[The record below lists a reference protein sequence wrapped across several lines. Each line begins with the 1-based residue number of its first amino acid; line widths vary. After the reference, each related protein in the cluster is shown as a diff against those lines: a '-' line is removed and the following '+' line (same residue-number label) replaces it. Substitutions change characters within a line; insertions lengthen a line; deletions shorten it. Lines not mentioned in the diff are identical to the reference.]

1 MNCSRP
7 TFTSILQCLLL
18 LMLGTSWS
26 RAAVVIDGSFS
37 DWDNIPAI
45 YANPSFPPGTINH
58 TGVSFIKTY
67 QDDVYVYF
75 SYAASSP
82 DGQLGLIAFDLDRS
96 SSPTDTYATIGAEA
110 AWMLGLDA
118 VEGSEVLHSPPIAA
132 KLTPDPTHPNYNF
145 YEWCF
150 RRDQLLADGTRLFPD
165 AGDEV
170 WFAVGQQGSSIAG
183 SQLTT
188 FTIDLVAIPE
198 PATLGFLWFG
208 FAGIMRRSRSAKR
221 PVAADE

>member
-1 MNCSRP
+1 MNCPCSTFSR
-7 TFTSILQCLLL
+7 LLRCLLL
-18 LMLGTSWS
+18 LVLGTTCL

-45 YANPSFPPGTINH
+45 YANPSFPPGTVNH

-110 AWMLGLDA
+110 SWMLGLNA
-118 VEGSEVLHSPPIAA
+118 VAGSEVLHTPPIAA
-132 KLTPDPTHPNYNF
+132 RFTPDPNHPNYNY

-198 PATLGFLWFG
+198 PATLGFLLFG
-208 FAGIMRRSRSAKR
+208 LATFMRRARIA
-221 PVAADE
+221 

>member
-1 MNCSRP
+1 MNYLRSCSHLLMR
-7 TFTSILQCLLL
+7 CLLL
-18 LMLGTSWS
+18 LVLGTSFS

-45 YANPSFPPGTINH
+45 YANPSFPPGTVNH

-96 SSPTDTYATIGAEA
+96 SSPTDTYATMGAEA
-110 AWMLGLDA
+110 AWMLGLNSVA
-118 VEGSEVLHSPPIAA
+118 GSEVLHTPPIAA

-198 PATLGFLWFG
+198 PGALGCLVLAIIPLLG
-208 FAGIMRRSRSAKR
+208 RSRRMVK
-221 PVAADE
+221 